1 MPAEDLGYEA
11 AELLRLATAG
21 EARSLNKL
29 AEFAVNQVPGCSAA
43 NASVWRDGE
52 PVSMAATHPDPAE
65 LAELQIRLGSGP
77 LITAV
82 RELRMVPCPDLL
94 NETRWPEFADEALRL
109 GMRSSVHLVRE
120 LSPLT
125 LALSLFGVRK
135 GVLDTGSAPMARMLT
150 YFGHAVLANTMVY
163 DRAHRT
169 ASQLQDS
176 VASRAVVDQAKGILM
191 HALGCDADQALAYL
205 REQSQRRHVKVTEVA
220 ASVIS
225 SHGGSGG
232 R

>member
-1 MPAEDLGYEA
+1 VPAEDLGYEA
-11 AELLRLATAG
+11 AELLRHATAG

-29 AEFAVNQVPGCSAA
+29 AELAVNQVPGCSAA
-43 NASVWRDGE
+43 NASVWRGGE
-52 PVSMAATHPDPAE
+52 LVYVAATHPDTAE
-65 LAELQIRLGSGP
+65 LAELQVKSGSGP

-82 RELRMVPCPDLL
+82 RELRMVTCPDLL
-94 NETRWPEFADEALRL
+94 NETRWPEFADEALRR
-109 GMRSSVHLVRE
+109 GMRCSVHLVRD
-120 LSPLT
+120 LAPLRM
-125 LALSLFGVRK
+125 ALSLFGVRK
-135 GVLDTGSAPMARMLT
+135 GALDTASVPMASMLA
-150 YFGHAVLANTMVY
+150 YFGHAVLANTLVH
-163 DRAHRT
+163 DHTQRT

-205 REQSQRRHVKVTEVA
+205 RQQSQRRHVKVTEVA
-220 ASVIS
+220 AAVIS